1 VRRPPA
7 RRRSSGRRPKKAA
20 TGPDESWL
28 FVVGVVVALAV
39 VVTVLRWLA
48 AHVWVLVL
56 LGLIGAGVAVFFVR
70 RLLDQQRAAQ
80 ARQLADLERQR
91 RLRLTLTGPGGLDH
105 MRHDAFEFAVRD
117 LLLRDGCTAHRVGQ
131 GGDQS
136 ADVLAT
142 DPMGRTWVLQCK
154 HKQDPIGGAP
164 VSVGVLYSLVG
175 ANERVHKAQVPVV
188 VTNGRFTKPSVK
200 WGAEQNV
207 LLVDRELLG
216 RWASSG
222 RPLWDLLPRIPG
234 PRGAQGS

>member
-1 VRRPPA
+1 MSTRRPPA
-7 RRRSSGRRPKKAA
+7 RRGGGRRPKKKDDGAGLLLVLGGA
-20 TGPDESWL
+20 
-28 FVVGVVVALAV
+28 VVAVMLVLA
-39 VVTVLRWLA
+39 VLRWLA
-48 AHVWVLVL
+48 AHVWVVVVL
-56 LGLIGAGVAVFFVR
+56 ALIGAGVAALSIR
-70 RLLDQQRAAQ
+70 RLLERQHAEQ
-80 ARQLADLERQR
+80 ARRLADLERQR

-117 LLLRDGCTAHRVGQ
+117 LLLRDGCTARRVGQ

-154 HKQDPIGGAP
+154 HKQDPVGGAG

-175 ANERVHKAQVPVV
+175 ANERVHKAEVPVV
-188 VTNGRFTKPSVK
+188 VTNGRFTKPSQK

-222 RPLWDLLPRIPG
+222 RPLWELLRIPLPRG
-234 PRGAQGS
+234 GQNN

>member
-1 VRRPPA
+1 MSTHRPPA
-7 RRRSSGRRPKKAA
+7 RRSGGRRPKKKDD
-20 TGPDESWL
+20 GSEL
-28 FVVGVVVALAV
+28 LLVLGGVVVAVVLVLA
-39 VVTVLRWLA
+39 VLRWLA
-48 AHVWVLVL
+48 AHVWVVVVL
-56 LGLIGAGVAVFFVR
+56 ALIGVGVAVFFVR
-70 RLLDQQRAAQ
+70 RLLEQKRAAEAQ
-80 ARQLADLERQR
+80 RLADLERQR

-117 LLLRDGCTAHRVGQ
+117 LLLRDGYAAQRVGQ

-188 VTNGRFTKPSVK
+188 VTNGRFTKPSQK
-200 WGAEQNV
+200 WGAEQSV
-207 LLVDRELLG
+207 LLVDREVLG

-222 RPLWDLLPRIPG
+222 RPLWELLPRIPG
-234 PRGAQGS
+234 PRGGQNN